1 MANQAVINATEAT
14 FHAEV
19 LDADQPVLVD
29 FWATWCGPC
38 VAMAPLLDNLAV
50 AYEGRAKVV
59 KVDVDKN
66 PDTAA
71 RYGVRAMP
79 TLLLF
84 KGGEVVDN
92 LVGNPGR
99 LRPLTEL
106 VDRHL

>member
-1 MANQAVINATEAT
+1 MSNAAITNATDDT
-14 FHAEV
+14 FTTEV
-19 LDADQPVLVD
+19 LDAEQPVLVD

-59 KVDVDKN
+59 KIDVDKN
-66 PDTAA
+66 PAMATK
-71 RYGVRAMP
+71 YGVRAMP

-84 KGGEVVDN
+84 KGGQVVDN
-92 LVGNPGR
+92 IVGNPGR
-99 LRPLTEL
+99 LGPLTEL